1 MPDDLQSQAPS
12 QASPSQASKEP
23 YEAPTL
29 KRLGSITELT
39 RGNSVPDRDDF
50 TLAGSL

>member
-1 MPDDLQSQAPS
+1 MSDHPQAQTPPKDS
-12 QASPSQASKEP
+12 

-39 RGNSVPDRDDF
+39 RGNSTPTLDDF
-50 TLAGSL
+50 MLVGTVRD

>member
-1 MPDDLQSQAPS
+1 MSDHPQSPPPRK
-12 QASPSQASKEP
+12 AS

-39 RGNSVPDRDDF
+39 HGGFSPNDDF
-50 TLAGSL
+50 TLAGSLGD

>member
-1 MPDDLQSQAPS
+1 MSEHPQSPPPPK
-12 QASPSQASKEP
+12 AS

-39 RGNSVPDRDDF
+39 RGGFSPLDDF
-50 TLAGSL
+50 TLAGSVGD